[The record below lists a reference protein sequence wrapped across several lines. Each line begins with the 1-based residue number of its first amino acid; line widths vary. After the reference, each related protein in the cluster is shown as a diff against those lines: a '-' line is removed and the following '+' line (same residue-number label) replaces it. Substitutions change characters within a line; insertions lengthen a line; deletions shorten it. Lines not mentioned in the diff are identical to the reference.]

1 MSVLEMKKKEV
12 AQLLEATENEK
23 LLEQVLDLLRTE
35 KKDLTPE
42 EKFAKIAERYD
53 NTLRRLA
60 Q

>member
-1 MSVLEMKKKEV
+1 MKKREV